1 MGGYGTRLRPLTFSV
16 PKPLVPFAN
25 LPIISHQIE
34 ALVRVG
40 VKTIILA
47 VNVQPETMIK
57 FLKEAEIKVRH
68 RTREDKKNGQMR
80 EMEDGAVGSKG
91 ADPFD

>member
-40 VKTIILA
+40 VKKIILA

-57 FLKEAEIKVRH
+57 FLKEAEIKASAHACTHTCRH
-68 RTREDKKNGQMR
+68 RRADAQTPYRGAEREQ
-80 EMEDGAVGSKG
+80 
-91 ADPFD
+91 